1 MNVPGPGEVTWRRAA
16 WLGFATLALLV
27 AVGLVVAIGF
37 AAGRATDSGLPFDAV
52 VWSDPA
58 RDQDDVRLGMAD
70 RLLADRTLIGLTR
83 PQVVAMLGEPPP
95 SGYFRDW
102 DLVYR
107 LGMERGYIVID
118 SEWLV
123 LRLGPDGKV
132 AQARLVRD

>member
-1 MNVPGPGEVTWRRAA
+1 
-16 WLGFATLALLV
+16 LLF

-37 AAGRATDSGLPFDAV
+37 ADGRATDSGLPFDAV

-95 SGYFRDW
+95 TNYFRDW

-107 LGMERGYIVID
+107 LGMERSYIRID

-123 LRLGPDGKV
+123 LRLGPDGRV